1 MFDNCWLTHNFLTAM
16 FTGVWK
22 PNKDD
27 NDNYFIDRDGL
38 YFNHI
43 LNFIRDKQYIL
54 IIKSLNKID
63 KKALLIEANYYR
75 IDELISLLYAEIYEG
90 DELINMRVK
99 IYWEDKKWYKGV
111 VYRYNKLNDKH
122 YIRYDD
128 GDEKS
133 YKLKTRKWKVI
144 DIGVNIIQ

>member
-1 MFDNCWLTHNFLTAM
+1 M

-38 YFNHI
+38 YFNH
-43 LNFIRDKQYIL
+43 IL

-122 YIRYDD
+122 SIRYDD
-128 GDEKS
+128 GVEN
-133 YKLKTRKWKVI
+133 RI
-144 DIGVNIIQ
+144 N